1 MDSETPWKG
10 KHHPAPGAWLDDR
23 TPSLE
28 EISNRHL
35 DAIGGVDSGSQEPS
49 KLLELLGL
57 INYKIL
63 SGRRLY
69 IEVNGAVY
77 KIRYGGYWRSVFTG
91 VEHYFLRCD
100 EVADGMWIDGSV
112 APSNVDLAIR
122 CTAAGWLVKG
132 HSLKFMLY
140 RD

>member
-10 KHHPAPGAWLDDR
+10 KSHPEAGAWRDDR
-23 TPSLE
+23 PASLE
-28 EISNRHL
+28 ETSNRYS
-35 DAIGGVDSGSQEPS
+35 DAAGTVDSGPREQS

-57 INYKIL
+57 INFKIL
-63 SGRRLY
+63 SGHNLY

-77 KIRYGGYWRSVFTG
+77 KILYGGYWQSVFTG

-100 EVADGMWIDGSV
+100 EVADGMWIEGSI
-112 APSNVDLAIR
+112 APGKVDLAIR
-122 CTAAGWLVKG
+122 YSDAGWLVKG
-132 HSLKFMLY
+132 HSLKFMVY